1 MLHKLMHADTLGFL
15 EDICDVLPLLLSRVV
30 GEHGEKMEFPAVVE
44 CLAQISPRSFPGNA
58 L

>member
-1 MLHKLMHADTLGFL
+1 MHADAL
-15 EDICDVLPLLLSRVV
+15 EFVEHAHDVVPLLLSRVV
-30 GEHGEKMEFPAVVE
+30 REHDEKVEYHIVVE